1 MRVTARLSAVATGK
15 LEYCTAGNGNKS
27 ACGAQVASLS
37 RFYCMLQPACWKNH
51 PPQYPVGGHRQK
63 SISEDFRYVICGIGA
78 WHPGI
83 GLAGWVSCEVMVRKC
98 RRYIDP
104 CPGGRATHQAVFRSC
119 RLGLLP
125 PECQCCSIPR
135 ARIDVPSA
143 LPHHNF
149 TWPVP
154 GCHAPIP
161 HVT

>member
-104 CPGGRATHQAVFRSC
+104 CPGGRATYQAVFRREQAQPAGTKHRLIC
-119 RLGLLP
+119 R
-125 PECQCCSIPR
+125 STSR
-135 ARIDVPSA
+135 ARIDIPSA
-143 LPHHNF
+143 LPHHKF
-149 TWPVP
+149 T
-154 GCHAPIP
+154 
-161 HVT
+161 